1 MRLNA
6 EEDGEEVKE
15 EVAETRED
23 MVKEI
28 RLVSKSIQDILN
40 SLERKLSECEV

>member
-1 MRLNA
+1 
-6 EEDGEEVKE
+6 VKE
-15 EVAETRED
+15 EVAETWEE

-40 SLERKLSECEV
+40 SLERKLSKCEV